1 MNNHQTVPLRPHRH
15 VEETLVTGILNGTY
29 PVGSALPN
37 ERTLAVRLGV
47 TRPTLRET
55 LQGLAKE
62 GWLTIRHGKS
72 TIVNEYWQKGGLS
85 LLGTLTKH
93 GSFLSNGFITHL
105 LEIRMVLLPPAARLA
120 ATHNPQTILN
130 YLGEID
136 SLSEEPQAYTEYD
149 WNLQVL
155 IARYSENPVYLL
167 ILNDFAPV
175 FSRMAVRYFVFD
187 KSRNASKAY
196 YRELTNAINQGGGA
210 VEKTVKNAIEKSI
223 EIWQEIKG
231 LTVDDESVNLH

>member
-1 MNNHQTVPLRPHRH
+1 M
-15 VEETLVTGILNGTY
+15 LVTGILNGTY

-37 ERTLAVRLGV
+37 ERTLAARLGV

-72 TIVNEYWQKGGLS
+72 TVVNEYWQKGGLS
-85 LLGTLTKH
+85 LLGTLAKH
-93 GSFLSNGFITHL
+93 GSYWSNGFITHL

-120 ATHNPQTILN
+120 ATRHPQRILN
-130 YLGEID
+130 YLGERD
-136 SLSEEPQAYTEYD
+136 NLAEEPQAYSAYD

-155 IARYSENPVYLL
+155 MARYSENPVYLL

-175 FSRMAVRYFVFD
+175 FSRMAVPYFAFD
-187 KSRNASKAY
+187 KSRNAAKEY
-196 YRELTNAINQGGGA
+196 YRNLTRAIHQGGA
-210 VEKTVKNAIEKSI
+210 VVEQTVKNAIEKSI
-223 EIWQEIKG
+223 DIWQETNEQG
-231 LTVDDESVNLH
+231 EWHAALERVGR